1 MKSRIFL
8 LGLICGAFVSAQEII
23 ETDTTKIELGTAEI
37 IQKLPLTTEKVSKKQ
52 LNQKNLGQD
61 MASLLS
67 NETSV
72 VVTSDAGAGVG
83 YSSIR
88 IRGVAQDHI
97 NITMN
102 GVPLNDPESQNV
114 FWVNMPDLATNASSV
129 LIQRGVGTSAS
140 GIAAFGAAMNIESEN
155 PSNREFIEFSASA
168 GSFNTQKYSLNGGI
182 GAILNGRLTLD
193 LNASLIKSDGY
204 IDRAFSDLYSF
215 GMNAKYRLNSN
226 TIFTLWNFNGKE
238 KTYQAWNGI
247 DEQTLKTNRR
257 FNPAGAI
264 YDSEGNIIDYF
275 KNETDNYRQ
284 NHNHLGWQQ
293 NYGNGWKSSATLYYT
308 RGIGYYENYKQDA
321 KLYQYKIESD
331 TERADLIRQ
340 KWLDSNLY
348 GLNFNLENQR
358 IGNLKYFGGF
368 AVSHFNNKHYGK
380 VIWLKDVE
388 NWDSNFEF
396 YRNHSDKNDLSV
408 YSKAVLKLND
418 FELFGDIQYRHVD
431 YKTKAAPGGENE
443 YENFFAFVDRFDFVN
458 PKIGINFNPDL
469 YQTIYFFYGLSHR
482 EPIRSDY
489 LDNGRKLD
497 PEKLHDF
504 ELGYKKSGRLKL
516 NANLFYMYYLDQ
528 LVATGQLNQTGNY
541 IRTNS
546 GKSFRTGIEISF
558 GYEIISSKLDLFGN
572 LSRSISRN
580 IDYSEIGYDSDGNEL
595 LTEYGNTPISFSPDW
610 VGAVGLDW
618 QLIKNLYFNLSGKY
632 VGSQYLTNT
641 KLNDGK
647 LNDYFLIDLL
657 IRYQPKI
664 KTFKKLEFSIL
675 VNNLFDRKYES
686 NGFYYEGAYYY
697 PQAGMNVLAGLS
709 FRF

>member
-8 LGLICGAFVSAQEII
+8 FGLICGAFVSAQEII
-23 ETDTTKIELGTAEI
+23 ETDTAKIELGTAEI
-37 IQKLPLTTEKVSKKQ
+37 IQKLPLTTEKISKRQ

-72 VVTSDAGAGVG
+72 VVTSDAGAGIG

-140 GIAAFGAAMNIESEN
+140 GTAAFGAAMNIESEN

-168 GSFNTQKYSLNGGI
+168 GSFNTQKYSLKGGT

-215 GMNAKYRLNSN
+215 GLNAKYRLGQN
-226 TIFTLWNFNGKE
+226 TVFTFWNFNGKE

-264 YDSEGNIIDYF
+264 YDSDGNIIDYY
-275 KNETDNYRQ
+275 KNETDNYSQ

-308 RGIGYYENYKQDA
+308 RGKGYYENYNQDA
-321 KLYQYKIESD
+321 KLFQYKIESEI
-331 TERADLIRQ
+331 ERADLIRQ

-358 IGNLKYFGGF
+358 LGNLKYFGGF
-368 AVSHFNNKHYGK
+368 AVNHFNNKHYGK

-396 YRNHSDKNDLSV
+396 YRNLSDKNDLSV

-418 FELFGDIQYRHVD
+418 FELFGDIQYRHVS
-431 YKTKAAPGGENE
+431 YKTKAVPGGENE
-443 YENFFAFVDRFDFVN
+443 YEDFFAFDDQFDFVN
-458 PKIGINFNPDL
+458 PKIGINYNPNL
-469 YQTIYFFYGLSHR
+469 NQSIYFFYGLSHR

-489 LDNGRKLD
+489 LDNGRKLN

-558 GYEIISSKLDLFGN
+558 GYEIIPSALDLFGN

-610 VGAVGLDW
+610 VGALGLGW
-618 QLIKNLYFNLSGKY
+618 QPVKNLYFNLSGKY

-641 KLNDGK
+641 KLDDGK
-647 LNDYFLIDLL
+647 LDDYFLTDLL

-664 KTFKKLEFSIL
+664 KAFKNLEFSIL

-697 PQAGMNVLAGLS
+697 PQAGINALGGLS